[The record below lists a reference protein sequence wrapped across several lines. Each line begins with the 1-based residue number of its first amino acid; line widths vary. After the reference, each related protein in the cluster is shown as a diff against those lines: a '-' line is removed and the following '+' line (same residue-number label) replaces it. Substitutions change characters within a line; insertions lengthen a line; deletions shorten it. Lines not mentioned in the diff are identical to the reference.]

1 MENLVAVVVHGKE
14 EQELR
19 GAQEEGVEVGGARD
33 EGSRAKAVR
42 EWRTAGPPRYG
53 APGARWRVRV
63 RGVLSAS
70 VCGRAAR
77 LPVVSFNRRGETE
90 EEGGQG

>member
-1 MENLVAVVVHGKE
+1 MVAVVVHGKE

-33 EGSRAKAVR
+33 EGSRAKAAR
-42 EWRTAGPPRYG
+42 EWRTAGPPR

-90 EEGGQG
+90 EEGVQG